1 MHLMDISFHLTSVSR
16 GGGGGGGGGGAFFL
30 ALDAKISGE
39 FRMIISRLF
48 FFLFFF
54 SFFSF

>member
-1 MHLMDISFHLTSVSR
+1 MDISFHLTSVSR
-16 GGGGGGGGGGAFFL
+16 GGGGGGGGAFFL